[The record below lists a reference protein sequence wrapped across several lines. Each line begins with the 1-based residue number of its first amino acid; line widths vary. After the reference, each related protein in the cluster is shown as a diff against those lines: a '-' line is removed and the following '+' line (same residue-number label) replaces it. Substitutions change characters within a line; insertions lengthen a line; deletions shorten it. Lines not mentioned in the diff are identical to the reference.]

1 MVKVYTAQVRH
12 DRLIGHSGVDMGAAC
27 IELVNKQDFDRAIS
41 LLKLQGAALKHEAG
55 VKAVQLP
62 AEHDQ
67 NYPADKS
74 DLDAIKAIV
83 KQTEEFLE
91 ECK

>member
-1 MVKVYTAQVRH
+1 MVGIMKVQIGGNYTETTVEPIYAEYV
-12 DRLIGHSGVDMGAAC
+12 S
-27 IELVNKQDFDRAIS
+27 KQDFDRAIS
-41 LLKLQGAALKHEAG
+41 LLRAQNEALKHEAG
-55 VKAVQLP
+55 VKTTKLP

-74 DLDAIKAIV
+74 DLDAIRTLV
-83 KQTEEFLE
+83 KKTEEFLE

>member
-1 MVKVYTAQVRH
+1 MVKVYTTWEASN
-12 DRLIGHSGVDMGAAC
+12 RLSPD
-27 IELVNKQDFDRAIS
+27 EKLVLAKDFDRAIS
-41 LLKLQGAALKHEAG
+41 LLKEGAAALKHEAG